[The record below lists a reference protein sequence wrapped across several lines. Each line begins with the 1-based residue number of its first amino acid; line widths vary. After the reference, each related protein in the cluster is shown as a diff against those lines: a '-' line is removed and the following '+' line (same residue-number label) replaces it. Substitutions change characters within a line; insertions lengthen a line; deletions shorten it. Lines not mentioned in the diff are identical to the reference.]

1 MSPNVTKRSVFE
13 FCPQVGKVGVDYH
26 KRDIVFR
33 YYGYCPQA
41 LNSQSRAMLM
51 AKLDSSVIAP
61 SVVGTLGV
69 PALNG
74 AAPTQQAITMPIN
87 PTAVLPNAVLPPQ
100 VFPWLQNLSKHPVNV
115 CCC

>member
-1 MSPNVTKRSVFE
+1 
-13 FCPQVGKVGVDYH
+13 
-26 KRDIVFR
+26 
-33 YYGYCPQA
+33 
-41 LNSQSRAMLM
+41 MLM

-100 VFPWLQNLSKHPVNV
+100 GAFNFSGRDAHYINK
-115 CCC
+115 

>member
-1 MSPNVTKRSVFE
+1 
-13 FCPQVGKVGVDYH
+13 
-26 KRDIVFR
+26 
-33 YYGYCPQA
+33 
-41 LNSQSRAMLM
+41 MLM

-100 VFPWLQNLSKHPVNV
+100 AVMHITLTNEDDKVMQYVFRCLSPCLNPKLLLICSVLV
-115 CCC
+115 